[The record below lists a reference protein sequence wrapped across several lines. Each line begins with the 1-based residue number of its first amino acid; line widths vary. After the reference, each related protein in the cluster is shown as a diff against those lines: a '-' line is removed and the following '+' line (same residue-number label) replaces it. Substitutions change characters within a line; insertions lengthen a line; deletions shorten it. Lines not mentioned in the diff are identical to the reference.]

1 VATGLAFIED
11 WYAAHCDGDWEH
23 DERIR
28 IGTLDNPGWRVW
40 INLRDTELEGRVV
53 SRSRVD
59 VSPTDWL
66 DYHADG
72 DVFYAACGYRGL
84 GRALAA
90 FRAFAVAT

>member
-1 VATGLAFIED
+1 MSFIED
-11 WYAAHCDGDWEH
+11 WYVAHCDGDWEH

-40 INLRDTELEGRVV
+40 INLRGTELEGRVV
-53 SRSRVD
+53 PRSRLD
-59 VSPTDWL
+59 ASSSDWL

-72 DVFYAACGYRGL
+72 DVFDAACGERSL

-90 FRAFAVAT
+90 FRSFAVAT